1 MGDKKGKKEK
11 AKQHRQTD
19 AKHAQDAKMKQD
31 KQKPRTP

>member
-11 AKQHRQTD
+11 AKQHRQND
-19 AKHAQDAKMKQD
+19 AKHMQSEKEKQS